1 MADPTAQRIW
11 NTALGQL
18 QLHVT
23 RPNYD
28 TWLKETEGLRVEP
41 GHFVVGVPTE
51 FVREWLATRM
61 RSMVAQTIGKILG
74 RPTEVAFEIMGRN
87 GHTNGHLEATL
98 PLATGA
104 SPAQA
109 VISSPARQ
117 QRLNPRYSFKNF
129 VVADSNRMAAAAAC
143 RASENPGADY
153 NPLFIHSTPGLGKT
167 HLLQAIAQRATYL
180 KKTALYVTSEQFT
193 NEFVTAIAQ
202 GRSDEFRRR
211 YRSPQLLLVDDIQFF
226 AGKGRTQEE
235 FFYTFNDLHSDGCQ
249 VVVAGDRPPASI
261 PGLEGRLCSRF
272 QWGLVTDIQPP
283 DVETRLAILDAKA
296 KEQGVD
302 LPSDVARLLA
312 QRAPDNVRELEGLLN
327 RVLAYANLI
336 GIPVTLECATR
347 ALTALTPAVATP
359 PDPNALL
366 QAVSSYFGIPIPT
379 LAGKS
384 RARPIAEARHTAMYL
399 LREDAQLALK
409 QVGLLLGHRDH
420 STVIHGVQK
429 VSRSL
434 ASDPRLVARPASADV
449 SLHSSQHPSTPHSP
463 DRSQSGDASVSR
475 TFHNIH
481 RPTTTTT
488 SLYSQIRSL

>member
-1 MADPTAQRIW
+1 MADATAQRIW

-28 TWLKETEGLRVEP
+28 TWLKDTEGLRVEP

-51 FVREWLATRM
+51 FIREWLGTRM
-61 RSMVAQTIGKILG
+61 RSLVCQTVGGIMG
-74 RPTEVAFEIMGRN
+74 RPTDVSFEITGN
-87 GHTNGHLEATL
+87 GHSNGNGHLETTL
-98 PLATGA
+98 PLAGAA

-109 VISSPARQ
+109 VISSPMPQ
-117 QRLNPRYSFKNF
+117 QRLNPRYSFKSF

-143 RASENPGADY
+143 QASENPGADY

-167 HLLQAIAQRATYL
+167 HLLQAIAQHAIQG
-180 KKTALYVTSEQFT
+180 KKVALYVTSEQFT
-193 NEFVTAIAQ
+193 NDFVTAIAK
-202 GRSDEFRRR
+202 GRADEFRRR

-235 FFYTFNDLHSDGCQ
+235 FFYTFNDLHSNGCQ
-249 VVVAGDRPPASI
+249 VVAAGDKPPASI
-261 PGLEGRLCSRF
+261 NGLEARLSSRF

-283 DVETRLAILDAKA
+283 DYETRLAILKAKA
-296 KEQGVD
+296 AEQRIE
-302 LPSDVARLLA
+302 LPQDVARLLA
-312 QRAPDNVRELEGLLN
+312 ERAPDSIRELEGLLN

-336 GIPVTLECATR
+336 HEPVTLDCAAR
-347 ALTALTPAVATP
+347 ALAALRPAVSTP
-359 PDPNALL
+359 PDPNLLL
-366 QAVSSYFGIPIPT
+366 QAVSCYYGVPLQA

-429 VSRSL
+429 VTRALST
-434 ASDPRLVARPASADV
+434 DPRLGSQLSEIRN
-449 SLHSSQHPSTPHSP
+449 SLNHH
-463 DRSQSGDASVSR
+463 
-475 TFHNIH
+475 
-481 RPTTTTT
+481 
-488 SLYSQIRSL
+488 

>member
-1 MADPTAQRIW
+1 MADATAQRIW

-28 TWLKETEGLRVEP
+28 TWLKDTEGLRVEP

-51 FVREWLATRM
+51 FIREWLGTRM
-61 RSMVAQTIGKILG
+61 RSLVCQTVGGIMG
-74 RPTEVAFEIMGRN
+74 RPTDVSFEITGN
-87 GHTNGHLEATL
+87 GHSNGNGHLETAL
-98 PLATGA
+98 PLAGAA
-104 SPAQA
+104 SPTQA
-109 VISSPARQ
+109 VISSPMPQ
-117 QRLNPRYSFKNF
+117 QRLNPRYSFKSF

-143 RASENPGADY
+143 QASENPGADY

-167 HLLQAIAQRATYL
+167 HLLQAIAQHAIQG
-180 KKTALYVTSEQFT
+180 KKVALYVTSEQFT
-193 NEFVTAIAQ
+193 NDFVTAIAK
-202 GRSDEFRRR
+202 GRADEFRRR

-235 FFYTFNDLHSDGCQ
+235 FFYTFNDLHSNGCQ
-249 VVVAGDRPPASI
+249 VVAAGDKPPASI
-261 PGLEGRLCSRF
+261 NGLEARLSSRF

-283 DVETRLAILDAKA
+283 DYETRLAILKAKA
-296 KEQGVD
+296 AEQRIE
-302 LPSDVARLLA
+302 LPQDVARLLA
-312 QRAPDNVRELEGLLN
+312 ERAPDSIRELEGLLN

-336 GIPVTLECATR
+336 HEPVTLDCAAR
-347 ALTALTPAVATP
+347 ALAALRPAVSTP
-359 PDPNALL
+359 PDPNLLL
-366 QAVSSYFGIPIPT
+366 QAVSCYYGVPLQA

-429 VSRSL
+429 VSRALST
-434 ASDPRLVARPASADV
+434 DPRLGSQLSEIRN
-449 SLHSSQHPSTPHSP
+449 SLNHH
-463 DRSQSGDASVSR
+463 
-475 TFHNIH
+475 
-481 RPTTTTT
+481 
-488 SLYSQIRSL
+488 